1 MDPSQT
7 QSPEKSD
14 DLEYDLHHLVAFD
27 FHPLETAKLQE
38 TSPLPES
45 EQNPFIAKKEEN
57 NGKEAYLRE
66 LATFGTKSLLNHLF
80 SLEYEDSADGKIYQL
95 PLSNRIHTVL
105 PRAKHIPEE
114 KPKTKWEKFAEEKGI
129 LSKKRKRDRMIWDEL
144 HQEWRPRYGYGRAN
158 DEEDLPPV
166 IELKPGDDPNIDP
179 WSQARE
185 NKKARVD
192 KNLKNKLRNS
202 IEANTY
208 GAKTGGLVSN
218 INSSVGNVNH
228 AAGVPIDLRLNRRE
242 NKVIPSQPLSVNAPN
257 NTNETAVPKKGK
269 QNLTKALNLAQHST
283 ASIGKFDKKLQDEP
297 VRKIKNVKKKV
308 LSSTGQSAMKDEMAL
323 LNKVV
328 GNIVGKVG
336 NSTLAN
342 NAKNIVKK
350 AKVNIDALEPQET
363 FKRKK
368 GQGKGKR
375 I

>member
-1 MDPSQT
+1 MESRYT
-7 QSPEKSD
+7 TEKAD

-27 FHPLETAKLQE
+27 FHPLKTSHLKE
-38 TSPLPES
+38 TSLLPES
-45 EQNPFIAKKEEN
+45 ERNPFIENLAEN

-80 SLEYEDSADGKIYQL
+80 KLEYEDTVDGKMYEL
-95 PLSNRIHTVL
+95 PLSNRVHTVL
-105 PRAKHIPEE
+105 PREKRIPEE
-114 KPKTKWEKFAEEKGI
+114 KAKTKWEKFAEEKGI
-129 LSKKRKRDRMIWDEL
+129 LNKKRKRDRMIWDEKY
-144 HQEWRPRYGYGRAN
+144 QEWRPRYGYGRAN
-158 DEEDLPPV
+158 DEADLPPV
-166 IELKPGDDPNIDP
+166 IELKPGDDPNVDP

-202 IEANTY
+202 IESNTY
-208 GAKTGGLVSN
+208 GAKSGLVSN

-228 AAGVPIDLRLNRRE
+228 AAGIPIDLRPNRQE
-242 NKVIPSQPLSVNAPN
+242 NKGPQNKKGN
-257 NTNETAVPKKGK
+257 NNNDTNVDTTPKKGK
-269 QNLTKALNLAQHST
+269 QNLAKALNLAQHST

-308 LSSTGQSAMKDEMAL
+308 LPSTGQNAMKDEMAL

-336 NSTLAN
+336 NSTLAS

-350 AKVNIDALEPQET
+350 AKVNIDALEPKET

-368 GQGKGKR
+368 GQGKGKQ